1 MADFITDV
9 QSIQYLVSSSKTIEE
24 AKILFY
30 VMQGVDLDR
39 EIAEKVFEEMLKVKF
54 SNKNIK
60 AQISKM
66 ESKLR

>member
-24 AKILFY
+24 AKSLFY